1 MCSSR
6 PNSGSGNVSNNQLKC
21 TSSVVASKS
30 MPLRS
35 SIVQST
41 NANDRS
47 KEYLLSIGRIFH
59 KIGLVD
65 SEITVTR
72 YRPRHPYPPLIVD
85 YRYRFQAP
93 QHSTYEI
100 SGVNFTTEKLENFN
114 WNYMDQYI
122 CLRGDSDYPLQEVS
136 NSRVFS
142 IKKNDII
149 KSFKLQ
155 NLKYWRY
162 RMYLLP
168 KEHPATKKI
177 LESPTNIP
185 CDIYAENSGESV
197 KQQIDDFMKFVESHL
212 NKVRKSHIQRSTTRV
227 SFLLI
232 SKSRFI

>member
-1 MCSSR
+1 MPDKNEINPNTSSYYIYSSR

-41 NANDRS
+41 NVNDRS

-122 CLRGDSDYPLQEVS
+122 CLRGDSDYPLQEVR
-136 NSRVFS
+136 NFFNDTLFCKR
-142 IKKNDII
+142 KN
-149 KSFKLQ
+149 
-155 NLKYWRY
+155 
-162 RMYLLP
+162 
-168 KEHPATKKI
+168 T
-177 LESPTNIP
+177 
-185 CDIYAENSGESV
+185 
-197 KQQIDDFMKFVESHL
+197 
-212 NKVRKSHIQRSTTRV
+212 
-227 SFLLI
+227 
-232 SKSRFI
+232 